1 MLQTE
6 TKESRKGLFDAYQAK
21 YLINREL
28 EWLIEEGKIRESIY
42 FKGATGDR
50 YTIYIATKRNTNI
63 IDFSTVY
70 NSYGHGTE
78 LGTHIATL
86 RGYVLTM
93 YERSNTWSYRNNYYG
108 LGYTFKQMMR
118 QGVMSEKYPWTIR
131 YCRSSHFVKLNDKAV
146 SKGETIEFTPWC
158 KMQMNIKDGTLIN
171 KPNRISMKHYH
182 VAKERDR
189 KARKANRIA
198 NKNNR
203 DANARYLKA
212 NGNYALLPIDDIFKL
227 RNTDR
232 RNDIMNFYGLE
243 KILATLETKVVDEDT
258 IDGRL
263 YRLIDVKIPDLA
275 SGQERHDWGL
285 YLEMLNPST
294 GESHFEG
301 IANTSNNRSWSGGGN
316 IKEATVKAA
325 LSWRD
330 GDGIIQSGKT
340 WSATSS
346 SENYV
351 VPIKLT

>member
-6 TKESRKGLFDAYQAK
+6 TKKSRKGLFDTYQAK

-28 EWLIEEGKIRESIY
+28 EWLIEEGNIRESIY
-42 FKGATGDR
+42 FKGETGDR
-50 YTIYIATKRNTNI
+50 YTIYIATKRNKNV
-63 IDFSTVY
+63 IDIGTIS
-70 NSYGHGTE
+70 NSYSHGTE
-78 LGTHIATL
+78 FGINIAIL
-86 RGYVLTM
+86 RGYVLEM
-93 YERSNTWSYRNNYYG
+93 REKSNQWGQNNYYG
-108 LGYTFKQMMR
+108 LGYSFKQLMR
-118 QGVMSEKYPWTIR
+118 QGVMSKKNPWSIR
-131 YCRSSHFVKLNDKAV
+131 FCRSAYFCKLNDSTQFAPW
-146 SKGETIEFTPWC
+146 KGMKI
-158 KMQMNIKDGTLIN
+158 NIKDGTLIN
-171 KPNRISMKHYH
+171 KPNKISMKHYH
-182 VAKERDR
+182 AAKERDR

-198 NKNNR
+198 NKNNH
-203 DANARYLKA
+203 DANNRYLKA

-301 IANTSNNRSWSGGGN
+301 IANVSNNGKGWSSGGN
-316 IKEATVKAA
+316 IEEATVKAA

-351 VPIKLT
+351 VPTKLT